1 VTVHRRPWLPLLV
14 IAACWLGIASC
25 ASGGGGGGG
34 DSAAV
39 KKESYG
45 RQLRSTMAD
54 VEQAYGKGVGTKSDT
69 SAELLTRLQTLQLGL
84 RDAANRLDDITPPS
98 SLAAE
103 HRKLVAGVRD
113 MADAIDLRIEA
124 ERIAATDP
132 ARAKRLARKFATD
145 DSFSRVQAAANAIE
159 QAGVDAGL

>member
-1 VTVHRRPWLPLLV
+1 VTTARRPWLPLLV
-14 IAACWLGIASC
+14 IAACWLGVASC
-25 ASGGGGGGG
+25 AGGG

-39 KKESYG
+39 SKASYG
-45 RQLRSTMAD
+45 KQLRSTMAD
-54 VEQAYGKGVGTKSDT
+54 VEQAYGKGADTKTET
-69 SAELLTRLQTLQLGL
+69 SAELVTRLQTLQIGL
-84 RDAANRLDDITPPS
+84 RDAANQLDEITPPT

-124 ERIAATDP
+124 EQVATSDP
-132 ARAKRLARKFATD
+132 AKAKLLARQFASD
-145 DSFSRVQAAANAIE
+145 DSFERVQAAAAAID